1 MVGNTMTVAL
11 SFLPAETKADG
22 NAVIN
27 TLQQLSGAVGTS
39 VVTALVNAAQ
49 AGASDMALATMAG
62 TRSAYILLAV
72 LMAVP
77 VIAMSWVT
85 KQAQAGGKAA

>member
-1 MVGNTMTVAL
+1 MTISLKAL
-11 SFLPAETKADG
+11 PKETKADG

-49 AGASDMALATMAG
+49 TGAGDRALATMAG
-62 TRSAYILLAV
+62 SRAAYVLLAFV
-72 LMAVP
+72 MLIPLVSM
-77 VIAMSWVT
+77 IWVT
-85 KQAQAGGKAA
+85 GHQSEA